1 MSGHSKWSTI
11 KRRKGAKD
19 TKRGKVFTQLIREIS
34 IAARL
39 GGGDPHSNPR
49 LRLTVAKA
57 RATNMPKDNILRA
70 IKKGTGELEGE
81 SFEEIRYEGY
91 GPGGVAVIVDA
102 VTDNRNR
109 TVGEVRRIFSKHAGN
124 LGASGCVAYLFDRA
138 AVLEFDT
145 QGLDAEALMEA
156 AIEANAQDVVED
168 EDGVRVQAPPEDL
181 ATVKE
186 ALESA
191 GFHAASAEI
200 QMLPQTTVTVTGKDV
215 QVVLKLFEALD
226 DHEDVRGV
234 YGNFDIPEEELR
246 EAAEAS

>member
-11 KRRKGAKD
+11 KRKKGAKD

-39 GGGDPHSNPR
+39 GGGDPHANPR
-49 LRLTVAKA
+49 LRLAMAKA
-57 RATNMPKDNILRA
+57 RATNMPKDNVERA

-81 SFEEIRYEGY
+81 PFEEIRYEGY

-102 VTDNRNR
+102 LTDNRNR

-124 LGASGCVAYLFDRA
+124 LGSSGCVAYLFDRA
-138 AVLEFDT
+138 GVLEFDT
-145 QGLDAEALMEA
+145 EGLVVETLMEA
-156 AIEANAQDVVED
+156 AIDANAEDVVED
-168 EDGVRVQAPPEDL
+168 EDAVRVQTSPEDF

-191 GFHAASAEI
+191 GFRPAGAEI

-215 QVVLKLFEALD
+215 QVVLGLFEALD

-234 YGNFDIPEEELR
+234 YGNFDISEEELR
-246 EAAEAS
+246 EAAETS